1 MQRKQFTFYESFFE
15 ALEQIEDQ
23 NAQAEAY
30 RAICR
35 YALRGEEP
43 ELERLPA
50 ITRIVFHLI
59 RPTLDAS
66 RHKAANGLQGGRA
79 KNGKTKANEKQTANK
94 GENEIEN
101 ENEIE
106 KEDEVEIEREHECAP
121 PAPSRGQKKQT
132 RTPSYEQVL
141 EEAAL
146 RGRPE
151 LAKSFFD
158 YYAAG
163 DWRDAGG
170 RPVRA
175 WRQKLAAWII
185 RQGPPGAPPG
195 APQGAP
201 PASSWA
207 ALAETMDWEEAAQ

>member
-1 MQRKQFTFYESFFE
+1 MHRKQFTFYESFFE
-15 ALEQIEDQ
+15 ALELIEDQ
-23 NAQAEAY
+23 DDQAEAY

-50 ITRIVFHLI
+50 VVRIVFLLI

-66 RHKAANGLQGGRA
+66 RRKAASGLQGGPA
-79 KNGKTKANEKQTANK
+79 KNSKTKANEKQTASEGEK
-94 GENEIEN
+94 ENEIE
-101 ENEIE
+101 IE
-106 KEDEVEIEREHECAP
+106 KEVEVEIEREHECAP

-151 LAKSFFD
+151 LAKGFFD

-201 PASSWA
+201 PSSSWA